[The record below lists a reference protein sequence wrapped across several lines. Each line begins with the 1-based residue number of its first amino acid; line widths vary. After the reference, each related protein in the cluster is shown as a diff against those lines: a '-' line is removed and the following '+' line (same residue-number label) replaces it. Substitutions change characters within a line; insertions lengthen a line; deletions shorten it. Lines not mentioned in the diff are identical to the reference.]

1 MYSRKA
7 WGGNV
12 DPFILT
18 KFMKPEDIP
27 EGEDP
32 VISLVVF
39 EWQDKHLIGKPVDDD
54 VSYIDGIRSGESL
67 VKTDTSIM
75 NSVSTFATKA
85 MSMLDIV
92 QKKTLVHSSQPTT
105 PQRNHDHRSS
115 QWRFT

>member
-32 VISLVVF
+32 VVSLVVF
-39 EWQDKHLIGKPVDDD
+39 EWQDKHLIGKPVEGND
-54 VSYIDGIRSGESL
+54 VSTLETF
-67 VKTDTSIM
+67 KM
-75 NSVSTFATKA
+75 EEAVS
-85 MSMLDIV
+85 
-92 QKKTLVHSSQPTT
+92 
-105 PQRNHDHRSS
+105 
-115 QWRFT
+115 

>member
-32 VISLVVF
+32 VVSLVVF

-54 VSYIDGIRSGESL
+54 VSTLRNPIPTYWKID
-67 VKTDTSIM
+67 
-75 NSVSTFATKA
+75 
-85 MSMLDIV
+85 
-92 QKKTLVHSSQPTT
+92 
-105 PQRNHDHRSS
+105 RN
-115 QWRFT
+115 

>member
-32 VISLVVF
+32 VVSLVVF
-39 EWQDKHLIGKPVDDD
+39 EWQDKHLIGKPVEDND
-54 VSYIDGIRSGESL
+54 VS
-67 VKTDTSIM
+67 T
-75 NSVSTFATKA
+75 
-85 MSMLDIV
+85 
-92 QKKTLVHSSQPTT
+92 
-105 PQRNHDHRSS
+105 
-115 QWRFT
+115 WRISRVVEA

>member
-32 VISLVVF
+32 VVSLVVF
-39 EWQDKHLIGKPVDDD
+39 EWQDKHLIGKPVEDND
-54 VSYIDGIRSGESL
+54 VSTWRIFKVVEVSL
-67 VKTDTSIM
+67 TKTDG
-75 NSVSTFATKA
+75 
-85 MSMLDIV
+85 
-92 QKKTLVHSSQPTT
+92 P
-105 PQRNHDHRSS
+105 
-115 QWRFT
+115 